1 MNHFLSYLLT
11 YVNAIVGFLII
22 IGCTYIGL
30 SGNSLYFSIL
40 SGTFPSPDMVFDNP
54 DWEGGFKGLLW
65 GIFFAVVV
73 CGFVATLIIIKQTLS
88 VMENNS
94 HSDFEQQKQIRLLLE
109 SIDKRIKQD

>member
-1 MNHFLSYLLT
+1 MNHVLSYLLT

-22 IGCTYIGL
+22 IGFTYIGL

-40 SGTFPSPDMVFDNP
+40 SGTLPTPDMVFDDP

-65 GIFFAVVV
+65 GIFSAVVV
-73 CGFVATLIIIKQTLS
+73 CGFIATVIIIKETLS

-94 HSDFEQQKQIRLLLE
+94 HSDFEQQKQIRSLLE
-109 SIDKRIKQD
+109 SIDKRLKKD